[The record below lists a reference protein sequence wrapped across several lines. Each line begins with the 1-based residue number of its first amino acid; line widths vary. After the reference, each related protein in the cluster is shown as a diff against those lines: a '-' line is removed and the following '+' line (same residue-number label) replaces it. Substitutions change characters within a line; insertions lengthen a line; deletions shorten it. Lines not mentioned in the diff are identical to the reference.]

1 MLSKEST
8 VFLIKHLSLVYKQ
21 YRMALIFPV
30 SSAGKRGAIDLK
42 EGLVRWWENGD
53 HVDKVSGTATIGGLR
68 GSKTLAPP
76 APFTDTFDPS
86 RDAGSM
92 NPYMNSPATN
102 FSSYTIFMLAG
113 RKAVNAYRALFS
125 SDGYSVGDEMIEA
138 TNSRLQIR
146 ANSSANINITH
157 SVNQWNTFVYSKDGD
172 TASIYKDGVLIATK
186 TGSYQSS
193 NFWRCWDC
201 QQTSFAIW
209 GKSDIPWTQEHVD
222 TFHNGGSYV
231 QYADL

>member
-1 MLSKEST
+1 
-8 VFLIKHLSLVYKQ
+8 
-21 YRMALIFPV
+21 MALIFPV

-102 FSSYTIFMLAG
+102 FASYTIFALAG
-113 RKAVNAYRALFS
+113 RKGSNGFRNWAGTGSTNIGDCIRERSAYQIEISAS
-125 SDGYSVGDEMIEA
+125 STS
-138 TNSRLQIR
+138 SF
-146 ANSSANINITH
+146 ANLSH
-157 SVNQWNTFVYSKDGD
+157 GNQQWDTFVFSKSGF
-172 TASIYKDGVLIATK
+172 TMEVYKNGVLVMTRIGT
-186 TGSYQSS
+186 S
-193 NFWRCWDC
+193 NPHTSWWRCWDC
-201 QQTSFAIW
+201 QLTSFAIW
-209 GKSDIPWTQEHVD
+209 GRADIPWTQEHVD

>member
-1 MLSKEST
+1 MSLK
-8 VFLIKHLSLVYKQ
+8 FPISLV
-21 YRMALIFPV
+21 
-30 SSAGKRGAIDLK
+30 GKKGGIDLK

-102 FSSYTIFMLAG
+102 FASYTIFALAG
-113 RKAVNAYRALFS
+113 RKGSNGFRNWAGTGSTNIGDSIRERTDYQIEISAS
-125 SDGYSVGDEMIEA
+125 STS
-138 TNSRLQIR
+138 SF
-146 ANSSANINITH
+146 ANLSH
-157 SVNQWNTFVYSKDGD
+157 ENQQWDTFVFSKSGF
-172 TASIYKDGVLIATK
+172 TMEVYKNGVLVMTRIGT
-186 TGSYQSS
+186 S
-193 NFWRCWDC
+193 NPHTSWWRCWDC
-201 QQTSFAIW
+201 QLTSFAIW
-209 GKSDIPWTQEHVD
+209 GRADIPWTQEHVD
-222 TFHNGGSYV
+222 AFHNEGNYV